1 MRKPLMILGSIVF
14 MYPAL
19 GMAQGLNTAAIDQVL
34 GHSGQKTG
42 DVYRMGLPR
51 TDLHVELS
59 GIALKPGFALG
70 SWAAF
75 SGTDADCT
83 VTGDLVLVQS
93 EVGPVMGKIA
103 QGRICTSCHTD
114 KTTALGYRFAKG
126 SALANDEA
134 RRAFARHEGK
144 GGGRGHRSLR
154 GISLTG

>member
-103 QGRICTSCHTD
+103 HGRICTSCHTD
-114 KTTALGYRFAKG
+114 KTTAWATDSPRGALWPMTKRVELSHAAKG
-126 SALANDEA
+126 KAAGEDIV
-134 RRAFARHEGK
+134 R
-144 GGGRGHRSLR
+144 
-154 GISLTG
+154 